1 MKNNLLAISF
11 ISFSTLVAVFP
22 ANTPSAE
29 THKLEISLQNCYYA
43 KIFAK
48 TVMEKIKA
56 SRPLKYYQ
64 QINFTSPVA
73 REIVL
78 GAYETEKEEPD
89 FSDEWFKK
97 CLEISCDAFWADL
110 DIAVDLISD

>member
-48 TVMEKIKA
+48 TVMEKK
-56 SRPLKYYQ
+56 SL
-64 QINFTSPVA
+64 
-73 REIVL
+73 
-78 GAYETEKEEPD
+78 
-89 FSDEWFKK
+89 
-97 CLEISCDAFWADL
+97 
-110 DIAVDLISD
+110 